1 IPQLIAALKVD
12 KETNMGLV
20 SDIEQ
25 ALRKV
30 GQLKINYTTKKGSG
44 LK

>member
-1 IPQLIAALKVD
+1 
-12 KETNMGLV
+12 MGLV

-25 ALRKV
+25 ALRKEN
-30 GQLKINYTTKKGSG
+30 QLKINYTTKKGSA